1 MKRSIVAVLI
11 IVLSFCVVQVA
22 QAGGDKL
29 YMCSPTMENTDPNM
43 VGVMGEK
50 IVFFEE
56 SFRGD
61 GYHFAVGF
69 DAEAEPITRYFW
81 SERSDM
87 PDYNY
92 VLSLKEIHD
101 YTKFNKEDGFV
112 FIVFD
117 GFRRNIV
124 RVPSRLLHR
133 LIVQVSDDSR
143 IVVKNFSGE
152 PCQKSCSPLPPLAL
166 ADPQNPDHVKVPTD
180 DMLVSGV
187 KHCSSPPA
195 WMLGREGKIKTPQ
208 DEVLVNK

>member
-1 MKRSIVAVLI
+1 
-11 IVLSFCVVQVA
+11 
-22 QAGGDKL
+22 
-29 YMCSPTMENTDPNM
+29 MEGSDPNM

-56 SFRGD
+56 SYRSGE
-61 GYHFAVGF
+61 YNFAVGF

-81 SERSDM
+81 SERPDM

-101 YTKFNKEDGFV
+101 YTKFNKEDCFV

-124 RVPSRLLHR
+124 RVPSSLLHG
-133 LIVQVSDDSR
+133 LIVQVSDDGR
-143 IVVKNFSGE
+143 IVVKNYSGE
-152 PCQKSCSPLPPLAL
+152 PCQKSCGPLPSLAL

-187 KHCSSPPA
+187 KHCSSLPAWITDEEGKIKNPLDNMLVDTMEHCSSPPA
-195 WMLGREGKIKTPQ
+195 WMLGGDGKIKTPRNE
-208 DEVLVNK
+208 DLK